1 MLDIGRTGLSMG
13 RTSRRQAHPVR
24 RILLSGTAALLG
36 LQAGTL
42 LALKVVDTQRKKR
55 TPPQGFP
62 HLPPTEA
69 RVSQNQ
75 VTIYSYGSELYNA
88 MLDAIDAATDSIYFE
103 TYIWKGDEVGNRFKE
118 RLIAKARSG
127 VAVYVIFDSF
137 GNLVVPPAFKAFPE
151 EVHTLEYRAI
161 ERPWQVVDPRRY
173 SLDHRKLLVVDGQTA
188 FMGGYNIGSL
198 YETEWRDTHLRIEG
212 PATAE
217 LAQSF
222 VNFWNRERSSGDRIT
237 TVHRQR
243 FDPAISMW
251 SNDAMQLA
259 FPIRDM
265 YIRAIH
271 RAQHHV
277 LLTNSYFVPD
287 HMLLNALKEAA
298 GRGVDVQVLLPWM
311 SNHVAADWAARGY
324 FTDCLRAGIR
334 IFGYQHAM
342 IHAKTCTIDGQ
353 WSTIGTANMDRL
365 SSVGNYEINME
376 IYSEELAHRMEE
388 LFACD
393 RGNAFEL
400 TLDEWDKRPWYDWLS
415 ERILAPLRVM
425 V

>member
-1 MLDIGRTGLSMG
+1 MLDRAHGEARIGRK
-13 RTSRRQAHPVR
+13 SRAQGFPVR
-24 RILLSGTAALLG
+24 RILLGGTAALLG

-42 LALKVVDTQRKKR
+42 LALKIVDTQRQKR
-55 TPPQGFP
+55 TPREGFP
-62 HLPPTEA
+62 YLPPTQA
-69 RVSQNQ
+69 RISQNQ
-75 VTIYSYGSELYNA
+75 VTIYSQGSELYEA
-88 MLDAIDAATDSIYFE
+88 MLAAIDAATDCIYFE
-103 TYIWKGDEVGNRFKE
+103 TFIWKGDEVGERFKE
-118 RLIAKARSG
+118 RLIAKARAG
-127 VAVYVIFDSF
+127 VDVYVIFDSF
-137 GNLVVPPAFKAFPE
+137 GNLVVPTAFKRFPK

-173 SLDHRKLLVVDGQTA
+173 ALDHRKLLVVDGQTS
-188 FMGGYNIGSL
+188 FIGGYNIGSL
-198 YETEWRDTHLRIEG
+198 YATEWRDTHLRIDG
-212 PATAE
+212 PATAA

-222 VNFWNRERSSGDRIT
+222 VDFWNRGGSHGDRIA

-243 FDPAISMW
+243 FDPAISQW

-287 HMLLNALKEAA
+287 HVLLTALKEAA
-298 GRGVDVQVLLPWM
+298 GRGVDVQVLLPWI

-324 FTDCLRAGIR
+324 FTECLRSGIR

-376 IYSEELAHRMEE
+376 IYGEELAHKMEE

-393 RGNAFEL
+393 RSNALEL
-400 TLDEWDKRPWYDWLS
+400 TLDQWEQRPWYDRAS
-415 ERILAPLRVM
+415 ELILAPLRIM